1 MWTLTLCFMPKLA
14 QGSKGVKLQFWLTGK
29 VGCAWIGAWR
39 FAWCGVHGVAWMVY
53 LFLGP
58 CSDNLQQTDR
68 QTAGEGRD
76 GGRTPIFD
84 KRITSTEHQQG
95 QHINMVKTLVLMS
108 KYYCHTVDTLK
119 RTSASNPI
127 ENSFSKQTIDK
138 FYILDQPP
146 C

>member
-14 QGSKGVKLQFWLTGK
+14 QGSKGVKLGFWFTGK
-29 VGCAWIGAWR
+29 VGRAWVSAWLAWLG
-39 FAWCGVHGVAWMVY
+39 AWCGVHGVACMVY

-58 CSDNLQQTDR
+58 CSDNLQ

-127 ENSFSKQTIDK
+127 ENSFTKQTINK
-138 FYILDQPP
+138 FYILGKSP